1 MRTVILLN
9 PTMQLAA
16 VIAIASALTGCGP
29 QTKIKA
35 KHAKVLAKVRTVA
48 VLPFQ
53 DAPGLD
59 AKDSGKVVVSAI
71 MAQLYDLPG
80 MQVVERERLAV
91 ILKEQDL
98 RGSVGS
104 SKASAIGKLAGADL
118 VIFGDIQQ
126 YQAPQDSSFLR
137 VSVVEGGETKRMH
150 RVGLFVRAVSVA
162 TGRVIYAAGGQGE
175 DKIGYMKA
183 ARTAAA
189 EALRDLRA
197 FYIQTRKE

>member
-1 MRTVILLN
+1 MRTVVLLN

-16 VIAIASALTGCGP
+16 VIAIASALTGCTP

-53 DAPGLD
+53 DAPG
-59 AKDSGKVVVSAI
+59 AKGSGKVVVSAI
-71 MAQLYDLPG
+71 MAQLYDLPE
-80 MQVVERERLAV
+80 MQVVERARLAV

-126 YQAPQDSSFLR
+126 YEAQQDSGFLA
-137 VSVVEGGETKRMH
+137 VSVISGGGTKHTH

-162 TGRVIYAAGGQGE
+162 TGRVIYAAGGQGQ
-175 DKIGYMKA
+175 DKVGYMKA